1 MYEKVGTNES
11 MKIFTEL
18 LSIPSPTG
26 REELVAAKILEI
38 AARWGYQGEQ
48 DYAGNVVIRVK
59 GNGKSKRTTMFSA
72 HMDEIG
78 LVVTRIE
85 PDGRLCI
92 HKLGGTLPWKLGERP
107 IEILTDNRDSIIGV
121 ASYGAGHSQVGMTSV
136 DWSNMRVITGLTVEQ
151 LKEKGVRVGSVAV
164 LPRNHV
170 GPIFFGTE
178 EDPMI
183 AAWTYDDRMGCAN
196 LLRVLK
202 TMKEENLVP
211 NCDMIFAFSKQE
223 EVKGNG
229 IKPLVVRELPD
240 VLICVDGGTPFPG
253 SGITA
258 DADAGPLCLTK
269 DKLADYS
276 FDVILAMKAAAK
288 AVGQELQ
295 FGVTD
300 VAYTDASLA
309 LQSGGPLRVGHIG
322 FVRENSHGFEVL
334 RYSMLDKF
342 FNVLYSFVKTFTP

>member
-1 MYEKVGTNES
+1 MYEKATANES

-18 LSIPSPTG
+18 LTVPSPTG

-38 AARWGYQGEQ
+38 AARWRYQGEQ

-59 GNGKSKRTTMFSA
+59 GSGKSKRVTMFSA

-85 PDGRLCI
+85 PDGRLCV

-107 IEILTDNRDSIIGV
+107 IEILTDKRDTIIGV
-121 ASYGAGHSQVGMTSV
+121 ASFGAGHSQVGMTSV

-164 LPRNHV
+164 LPRSHV
-170 GPIFFGTE
+170 GPVLFGAE

-183 AAWTYDDRMGCAN
+183 AAWTFDDRMGCAN

-202 TMKEENLVP
+202 TMKEEDFVP
-211 NCDMIFAFSKQE
+211 NCDMTFAFTKQE

-229 IKPLVVRELPD
+229 IKPLVIRELPD

-253 SGITA
+253 SGIS
-258 DADAGPLCLTK
+258 ADAGPVCLTK

-276 FDVILAMKAAAK
+276 FEVILAIKEAAK

-309 LQSGGPLRVGHIG
+309 LQSGGPLRVGHVG
-322 FVRENSHGFEVL
+322 FVRENSHGYEVL

-342 FNVLYSFVKTFTP
+342 FNVLYSFVKTFVP

>member
-1 MYEKVGTNES
+1 MYEKVMSNES
-11 MKIFTEL
+11 MKIFSEL
-18 LSIPSPTG
+18 LSVPSPTG

-38 AARWGYQGEQ
+38 AARWGYKGEQ

-59 GNGKSKRTTMFSA
+59 GNGKSSHTVMFSA

-78 LVVTRIE
+78 LVVTKIE
-85 PDGRLCI
+85 PDGKLCI
-92 HKLGGTLPWKLGERP
+92 HKLGGMLPWKLGERP
-107 IEILTDNRDSIIGV
+107 IEILTDNRDTILGV
-121 ASYGAGHSQVGMTSV
+121 ASFGAGHSQVGQTSV

-164 LPRNHV
+164 LPRSHV
-170 GPIFFGTE
+170 GPIIFGTE

-196 LLRVLK
+196 QLRVLK
-202 TMKEENLVP
+202 TLKDEGFTP

-229 IKPLVVRELPD
+229 IKPLVIRELPD
-240 VLICVDGGTPFPG
+240 VLMCIDGGTPFAG
-253 SGITA
+253 SGIVA
-258 DADAGPLCLTK
+258 NGGPVCLTK

-276 FDVILAMKAAAK
+276 FDVILAIKAAAK
-288 AVGQELQ
+288 AVGTELQ
-295 FGVTD
+295 FAVTD

-309 LQSGGPLRVGHIG
+309 LQSGGPLRIGHVG
-322 FVRENSHGFEVL
+322 FVRENSHGYEVMA
-334 RYSMLDKF
+334 YSMLDKF
-342 FNVLYSFVKTFTP
+342 FNVLYSFVKTFVP